1 MDYTNIVSNWCPICY
16 NMSEGQDLIGGEFH
30 GEFHPPYPYVKNVM
44 VWRCEKDHRLK
55 VQFSAPHKKMDIY
68 GL

>member
-1 MDYTNIVSNWCPICY
+1 VIIMDYTYIVSNWCPVCL
-16 NMSEGQDLIGGEFH
+16 NLSGGTELVGGEFH
-30 GEFHPPYPYVKNVM
+30 IPSPNQKNVM

-55 VQFSAPHKKMDIY
+55 VQFSAPHKKMDIH